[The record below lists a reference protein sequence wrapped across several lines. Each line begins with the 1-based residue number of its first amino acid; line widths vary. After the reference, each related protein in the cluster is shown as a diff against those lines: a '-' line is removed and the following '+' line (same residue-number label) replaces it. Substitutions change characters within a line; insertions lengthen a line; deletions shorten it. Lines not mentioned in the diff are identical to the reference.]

1 METSAFRAV
10 ASTFWRLVFRF
21 GRPKNTMNQKKCNSV
36 IVLKIYRP
44 SDAFEQLLK
53 RSKTF

>member
-10 ASTFWRLVFRF
+10 ASLFWRLVFRF

-36 IVLKIYRP
+36 IVLKIYRA